1 MLWCLGLEPLDVA
14 FVGIVTVELW
24 ILLAVFVALQIYAE
38 CRSLTEDIKR
48 IPPLRWLDEL
58 GVRK

>member
-1 MLWCLGLEPLDVA
+1 
-14 FVGIVTVELW
+14 LW

-58 GVRK
+58 GVKK